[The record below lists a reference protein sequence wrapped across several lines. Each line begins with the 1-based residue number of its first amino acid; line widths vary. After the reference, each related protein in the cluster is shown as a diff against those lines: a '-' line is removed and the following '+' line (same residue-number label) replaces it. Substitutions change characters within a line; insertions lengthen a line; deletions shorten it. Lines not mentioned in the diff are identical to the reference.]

1 MTPSKA
7 AETAEGSVVTL
18 PNGKDTG
25 AVMTAQAVWTLVKLC
40 FDALLSG
47 AKALPVTIAYGK
59 TGSKWQGVALIA
71 DGETSIDSDSDF
83 VVGAKA
89 LLAATGNSGTFCN
102 DKGNPIGGLRPS
114 ALVKALE
121 SVKKNWHKMGQ
132 TGIASVIGSWHI
144 YGFVST
150 PSDTDEID
158 ELDFDFGDDTT
169 PADTDSL
176 DFDFSGTTTAQ
187 TISEKMVAVTMAA
200 FAWIRTFTSVVTWN
214 NNVTIGNAVGQSDI
228 NPTNVKTMH
237 IVKVKANGE
246 RKQTDYDS
254 ANPKHSSAW
263 KADNCI
269 KMGNFNAA
277 VEVGVV
283 LGAKARKQGGK
294 DWLTLVQD
302 RTAQAKLQNMALQLL
317 ANCGH
322 GVSYNGAPVNGYI
335 GQTMGSDCE
344 NVTLFIEQ
352 LKANGVEMRG
362 KTGVK
367 NRRGT
372 DHYTAPT
379 RDYTSSGTTD
389 LSDEQ
394 VIDFSL

>member
-1 MTPSKA
+1 MTPDKA
-7 AETAEGSVVTL
+7 EVSAEGSVVTL
-18 PNGKDTG
+18 PNGNDSG

-83 VVGAKA
+83 IVGAKA
-89 LLAATGNSGTFCN
+89 LLAATGNSGMFCN

-132 TGIASVIGSWHI
+132 TGLASVIGSWHI
-144 YGFVST
+144 YGPAPTQSV
-150 PSDTDEID
+150 TDEID
-158 ELDFDFGDDTT
+158 DLDFDFGDDTT

-176 DFDFSGTTTAQ
+176 DFDFSDTPSQ
-187 TISEKMVAVTMAA
+187 SIVEKAMAVTMAA
-200 FAWIRTFTSVVTWN
+200 FEWILSFKSIVTWN
-214 NNVTIGNAVGQSDI
+214 NNVTFGKAVGQSDI

-254 ANPKHSSAW
+254 ANPKHSGAW

-283 LGAKARKQGGK
+283 VGAKARKQGGK
-294 DWLTLVQD
+294 DWLTLIQD

-335 GQTMGSDCE
+335 GQTMGSDCD
-344 NVTLFIEQ
+344 NVKQFIGMMD
-352 LKANGVEMRG
+352 KHGVEMRG
-362 KTGVK
+362 KTGVE